1 MFIMGKE
8 ENSRIWFAVINGY
21 AASKKAGTLWKAVD
35 ELLKEKGVTYHG
47 TRTGKAGTAAELTFD
62 GIKHD
67 IEHAVDVL
75 LKGNTCSQDVVKVSL
90 LDPVA
95 LPVEREISVSY
106 MVNIGGVGLDA
117 KVCERVNA
125 KKKEGKRGKVLYV
138 TSLIHAI
145 RHRVPA
151 YAKVYCDGDLVFDGA
166 YLSMAFGIGKYSGG
180 GMRQTPAAVIDDGLL
195 DMTLIPEIAM
205 SRILVEAPRLFTGSF
220 LKVPELTSC
229 RGKVLTVIPYGDN
242 AAEPVEV
249 DGEVVGK
256 APVRFEV
263 RPDRINVVTGIQI

>member
-1 MFIMGKE
+1 
-8 ENSRIWFAVINGY
+8 
-21 AASKKAGTLWKAVD
+21 
-35 ELLKEKGVTYHG
+35 
-47 TRTGKAGTAAELTFD
+47 
-62 GIKHD
+62 
-67 IEHAVDVL
+67 
-75 LKGNTCSQDVVKVSL
+75 
-90 LDPVA
+90 
-95 LPVEREISVSY
+95 
-106 MVNIGGVGLDA
+106 
-117 KVCERVNA
+117 VNA

-145 RHRVPA
+145 RHRLPA
-151 YAKVYCDGDLVFDGA
+151 YAKVYCDGDLVFNGA

-263 RPDRINVVTGIQI
+263 RPDSINVVTGIKI